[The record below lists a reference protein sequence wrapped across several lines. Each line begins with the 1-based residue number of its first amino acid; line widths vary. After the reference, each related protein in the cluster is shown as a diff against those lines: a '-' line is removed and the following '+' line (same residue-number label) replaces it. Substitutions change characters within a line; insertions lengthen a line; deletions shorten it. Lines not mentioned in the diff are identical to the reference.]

1 MNQAVKKVLVSK
13 EAIAQKVR
21 ELGEQITRDYEGQE
35 IVATCI
41 LNGAFIFAADLV
53 RAIDLPMSVE
63 FLIVSSY
70 GDGTESSGTVEIK
83 RDFGV
88 DIEGKHVL
96 IIEDIIDS
104 GQTLNALK
112 DILLERNPASLKICT
127 LLDKKER
134 RLVDLQADYVGF
146 SIPNEFVVG
155 YGLDFASHH
164 RNYPDVCV
172 LKEEEYC

>member
-1 MNQAVKKVLVSK
+1 MNQAIKKVLVSR
-13 EAIAQKVR
+13 EAIAQKVK
-21 ELGEQITRDYEGQE
+21 ELGQQITQDYDGQE

-63 FLIVSSY
+63 FLMVSSY
-70 GDGTESSGTVEIK
+70 GNSTESSGTVQIK
-83 RDFGV
+83 RDFGI
-88 DIEGKHVL
+88 DIQDKHVL
-96 IIEDIIDS
+96 IMEDIIDS
-104 GQTLNALK
+104 GQTLKALK
-112 DILLERNPASLKICT
+112 DILLQRNPASLKICT

-134 RLVDLQADYVGF
+134 RTVDLEADYVGF

-164 RNYPDVCV
+164 RNYPEVCV
-172 LKEEEYC
+172 LKEEEYR